1 MSDLETLEQE
11 LEPPIHEVMGK
22 ALPEPEMGRLLKVE
36 KTLPLNNGKGK
47 SVVPWLIL
55 ILGLTGIASAYWLAS
70 ESREKSA
77 PFKPA
82 YETQVIEQKK
92 PEQKNDATDR
102 QLEQKHEDKN
112 QTPSPM
118 IYRREVV
125 GNE

>member
-1 MSDLETLEQE
+1 
-11 LEPPIHEVMGK
+11 
-22 ALPEPEMGRLLKVE
+22 MGRLLKVE

-82 YETQVIEQKK
+82 YETQVIDQIKSEQMDDVS
-92 PEQKNDATDR
+92 NR
-102 QLEQKHEDKN
+102 QPEQKHEDKN
-112 QTPSPM
+112 QTSSSV